1 MIANVGMATPSES
14 LRIIHVFRA
23 PVGGLFRHVTDL
35 ATEQVHQG
43 HQVGIVCDSLA
54 GGAYEDGIL
63 AALGAEM
70 PLGLIRMPMRR
81 QISPTDLVAASRL
94 VSHIAGLSPDV
105 IHGHGAKGGA
115 YARPIGTWLRTWFGN
130 RRKVARIYTPHG
142 GSMHYD
148 PASLKGRV
156 YFAAERLL
164 ERMTDTIIHVSQF
177 EADIYRQKV
186 QPPRCAV
193 RVIPNGLRP
202 DEFVPVEPRNDAKD
216 LLFLGAFR
224 EIKGVDVLIEALAQL
239 NADGL
244 GVTANLVGQPDGRA
258 AYTEL
263 AKARGIATSVA
274 FHDPM
279 TAREAFA
286 TARAVIVPS
295 RAESMPY
302 VVLEAIAAGLPTLS
316 TNVGGIPEIY
326 GPFAQELLPA
336 GDPATLAAAIKALL
350 ADPERAKREAAALRD
365 WVLPRFNIAKME
377 RDVFAAYQA
386 ALGVEK
392 RRAA

>member
-1 MIANVGMATPSES
+1 MATQPES

-23 PVGGLFRHVTDL
+23 PVGGLFRHVSDL
-35 ATEQVHQG
+35 AIEQVRNG
-43 HQVGIVCDSLA
+43 HQVGIVCDSLS
-54 GGAYEDGIL
+54 GGTYEDSLL
-63 AALGAEM
+63 AALGAKM

-94 VSHIAGLSPDV
+94 VSHIASLTPDV

-115 YARPIGTWLRTWFGN
+115 YGRPIGTWLGMWFGR

-156 YFAAERLL
+156 YFSAERLL

-186 QPPRCAV
+186 QRPRCAV
-193 RVIPNGLRP
+193 RIIPNGLRP
-202 DEFVPVEPRNDAKD
+202 DEFETVAPRSDAKD
-216 LLFLGAFR
+216 VLFLGAFR
-224 EIKGVDVLIEALAQL
+224 DLKGVDVLIEALARL
-239 NADGL
+239 NAQGL
-244 GVTANLVGQPDGRA
+244 RVTANFVGQPDGRD
-258 AYTEL
+258 AYAEMART
-263 AKARGIATSVA
+263 RGISANVA

-279 TAREAFA
+279 KAREAFA

-302 VVLEAIAAGLPTLS
+302 VVLEAIAAGRPTIS

-326 GPFAQELLPA
+326 GPFAKELLAA
-336 GDPATLAAAIKALL
+336 GDAGALAASIGALL
-350 ADPERAKREAAALRD
+350 ADPDRASRDAAARRD
-365 WVLPRFNIAKME
+365 WIMPRFNIEKME
-377 RDVFAAYQA
+377 RDILGAYRASLGTSSRNAA
-386 ALGVEK
+386 
-392 RRAA
+392 